1 MNYYA
6 YQTTGGNV
14 RYLKAFPSELSGT
27 AWLAKNALDWQR
39 AFTGHVHS
47 FKLCYN
53 GFKSYDLIKIDSAM
67 PTAKL
72 ESLSRAEGAA

>member
-14 RYLKAFPSELSGT
+14 RYLRAFPSELSGT
-27 AWLAKNALDWQR
+27 AWIAKNALDWQR

-47 FKLCYN
+47 YKLCFN
-53 GFKSYDLIKIDSAM
+53 GFKSFDLVSVDSAM

-72 ESLSRAEGAA
+72 ESLSKAEGRA

>member
-14 RYLKAFPSELSGT
+14 RYLKAFPCEISGT
-27 AWLAKNALDWQR
+27 AWIAKNALDWQR
-39 AFTGHVHS
+39 AFTGKVHS

-53 GFKSYDLIKIDSAM
+53 GFKSYELMALDSSM

-72 ESLSRAEGAA
+72 ESLSRAGRAA

>member
-14 RYLKAFPSELSGT
+14 RYLRAFPSELSGT
-27 AWLAKNALDWQR
+27 SWIAKNALDWQR

-47 FKLCYN
+47 YKLCFN
-53 GFKSYDLIKIDSAM
+53 GFKSFDLISVDSAM

-72 ESLSRAEGAA
+72 ESLVKAEGNV